1 MSSSAPASFHSRLNR
16 LLAVCLWV
24 LCAVALVAVTVAA
37 DLRFAAMVP
46 FAAAVAVLAW
56 SGLWRVAII
65 IDDERVELRNALSTV
80 IVPWAA
86 LVHVD
91 TRFALTLVTP
101 HGSFTS
107 TAAPAP
113 SRLTTMLSKRDAES
127 VPRDVP
133 VDGKIRPGDIPTT
146 DSGAAALLVRR
157 RWRELL
163 DTGRVE
169 VGVAD
174 STPVLRHWHWTT
186 MTVTAALLVLALVLG
201 ATL

>member
-16 LLAVCLWV
+16 LLAVCLWA
-24 LCAVALVAVTVAA
+24 LCGIALVAVAVAG
-37 DLRFAAMVP
+37 DVRFAAMVP
-46 FAAAVAVLAW
+46 FAVAVAVLAW
-56 SGLWRVAII
+56 GGLWSVAII
-65 IDDERVELRNALSTV
+65 VDDERVELRNAFSTV
-80 IVPWAA
+80 VVPWAA

-163 DTGRVE
+163 DDGRIE

-174 STPVLRHWHWTT
+174 STPVLRHWHWMT

-201 ATL
+201 ATT

>member
-1 MSSSAPASFHSRLNR
+1 MSSGAPAVFHSRLNR
-16 LLAVCLWV
+16 VLAVCLWA
-24 LCAVALVAVTVAA
+24 LCVVATVAVAVAG
-37 DLRFAAMVP
+37 DSRFVGMLP
-46 FAAAVAVLAW
+46 FAAAVAILAW
-56 SGLWRVAII
+56 SGLWRVAIL
-65 IDDERVELRNALSTV
+65 IDDEGVELRNAVSTV
-80 IVPWAA
+80 VVPWAA

-113 SRLTTMLSKRDAES
+113 SRLTTMLSKRDADS

-133 VDGKIRPGDIPTT
+133 VDGRIRPGDIPTT

-163 DTGRVE
+163 DAGRIE

-174 STPVLRHWHWTT
+174 RTPVLRHWHWTT
-186 MTVTAALLVLALVLG
+186 IAVTAALLVLAFALG
-201 ATL
+201 ATT